1 MMPADSIAYI
11 DSDTKLQ
18 SICKEFSDSHWLAVD
33 TEFLREKTY
42 YPKFCLLQIAND
54 ERVACIDPIA
64 LNDLEPLFTL
74 IYDSSI
80 TKIFHAGRQDLE
92 IFYNLRNALPKP
104 IFDTQI
110 AAPLLGYSEQMGYA
124 SLVYEMLGVS
134 LGKAHTRTD
143 WSQRPLSKEQLRYAS
158 DDVVYLAQIYP
169 KMQKQL
175 ASLNRLEWLNDDFY
189 ELSQS
194 DLYLT
199 PPDQAWR
206 RIRGVKKLSSP
217 ALTVL
222 KDLAEWRENVAST
235 ENLPRNWV
243 IKDDVLINLARMQP
257 VDYGQLKSLRG
268 IHERSIRKYGDSF
281 LDIIAASKVKSAE
294 TFVPGDKFPKKTA
307 QQDALI
313 NLLMGIIHQ
322 RAIEHSLNPG
332 VLAPKKDLERLVFG
346 SGDSRILQGWRKK
359 IVGLELSA
367 ILRGEQSIYIEDGVL
382 KMARINDSPFPQTK

>member
-1 MMPADSIAYI
+1 MKPSNPIAYI
-11 DSDTKLQ
+11 NSDTKLQ
-18 SICKEFSDSHWLAVD
+18 SICKEFSNSNWLAID

-42 YPKFCLLQIAND
+42 YPKFCLLQIANTD
-54 ERVACIDPIA
+54 RVACIDPIV
-64 LNDLEPLFTL
+64 LTDLEPLFTL
-74 IYDSSI
+74 IYDPSI

-92 IFYNLRNALPKP
+92 IFHNLRKALPKP

-124 SLVYEMLGVS
+124 SLVFEMLGVS

-143 WSQRPLSKEQLRYAS
+143 WSQRPLSREQLRYAS

-169 KMQKQL
+169 KMQKKL
-175 ASLNRLEWLNDDFY
+175 ASLNRLEWLTDDFH
-189 ELSQS
+189 ELTQPE
-194 DLYLT
+194 LYLN

-206 RIRGVKKLSSP
+206 RIRGAKKLSLP

-222 KDLAEWRENVAST
+222 KDLAKWREIVASE

-243 IKDDVLINLARMQP
+243 IKDDALINLARMQP
-257 VDYGQLKSLRG
+257 ADQNQLKSLRG

-281 LDIIAASKVKSAE
+281 LDIIASSKEKSVEAII
-294 TFVPGDKFPKKTA
+294 PGDKIPKKTA

-313 NLLMGIIHQ
+313 KFLMGIIHQ

-367 ILRGEQSIYIEDGVL
+367 ILRGEQSITIEDGIL
-382 KMARINDSPFPQTK
+382 KMTRNKSIPIPQAD